1 MADLSVPLL
10 LSESFGCFDP
20 CSSSEALAVQE
31 GSAQQLVRSQ
41 SPMKR
46 ALGAVLIEDQPQNE
60 LVIRIQPD
68 EAIYYR
74 TAQAKARERHES
86 LKDQ

>member
-1 MADLSVPLL
+1 
-10 LSESFGCFDP
+10 
-20 CSSSEALAVQE
+20 
-31 GSAQQLVRSQ
+31 
-41 SPMKR
+41 MKR
-46 ALGAVLIEDQPQNE
+46 ALRAVLIEDQPQNE